1 MWVVRV
7 TGDGWFGE
15 KNLTL
20 LLVEKENLAA
30 TGFDI
35 RRERDEYFRVVRSA
49 SMVR

>member
-20 LLVEKENLAA
+20 LLIEKESLAA

-35 RRERDEYFRVVRSA
+35 RREREMSILGLLGVHR
-49 SMVR
+49 